1 MEQIIDGKRYDTE
14 TATLVTSDYYW
25 DGSNHDRHGRNT
37 FLYKTSKGNFF
48 LHDTTRWEGER
59 NYLEAISEGEA

>member
-37 FLYKTSKGNFF
+37 FLYKTSKGNFS
-48 LHDTTRWEGER
+48 LHHTVGRGEKLSGGHKR
-59 NYLEAISEGEA
+59 GRGIK